1 MTVSEFR
8 FVVLDDP
15 VLTVLS
21 IAGLLCFVG
30 GAVMRLRGGPRWD
43 RVFLL
48 GALLIVSIRA
58 RALSI
63 TCIGRGC
70 GEKVTWRPEVA

>member
-1 MTVSEFR
+1 VTVTEFR

-30 GAVMRLRGGPRWD
+30 GAVMRLRGGRRWD
-43 RVFLL
+43 RVLL
-48 GALLIVSIRA
+48 IGALLMAAAFVYTLVSTW
-58 RALSI
+58 LSPP
-63 TCIGRGC
+63 R
-70 GEKVTWRPEVA
+70 

>member
-15 VLTVLS
+15 LLTVLS

-30 GAVMRLRGGPRWD
+30 GAVMRVRGGRRWD
-43 RVFLL
+43 RVFLI
-48 GALLIVSIRA
+48 GALLIAGAFVYTLVSTW
-58 RALSI
+58 LSPL
-63 TCIGRGC
+63 R
-70 GEKVTWRPEVA
+70 

>member
-1 MTVSEFR
+1 MTVTEFR

-30 GAVMRLRGGPRWD
+30 GAVMRLRGGRRWD
-43 RVFLL
+43 GVFLV
-48 GALLIVSIRA
+48 GALLIVAAFVYTLVSTWIRPP
-58 RALSI
+58 R
-63 TCIGRGC
+63 
-70 GEKVTWRPEVA
+70 

>member
-1 MTVSEFR
+1 MTISEFR

-15 VLTVLS
+15 LLTVLS

-48 GALLIVSIRA
+48 GALLIAAAFIYTLVS
-58 RALSI
+58 
-63 TCIGRGC
+63 
-70 GEKVTWRPEVA
+70 TWASPPR

>member
-15 VLTVLS
+15 LLTVLS

-30 GAVMRLRGGPRWD
+30 GAVMRLRGGGRWD
-43 RVFLL
+43 RVFLI
-48 GALLIVSIRA
+48 GALLIAAAFVYTLASTW
-58 RALSI
+58 LSPP
-63 TCIGRGC
+63 R
-70 GEKVTWRPEVA
+70 